1 MSRKG
6 FLAHIQPTVFFTSAG
21 LILAFVLFG
30 TVFTGTARS
39 TFEAVQG
46 YISDTFGWFYVLT
59 ATLFLVF
66 VVWLAVGK
74 YAGVRLGKP
83 GSRPEFSNASW
94 FAMLFSAGMGIGL
107 VYWGVAEPML
117 HYLDPPSAEPRSM
130 GALRESMRF
139 TYFHWGLH
147 PWAIYTVIGLPLA
160 YFHFRHDL
168 PMTPRS
174 IFYPLIGDRIYG
186 PIGHAIDV
194 LTIIA
199 TLFGIAT
206 SLGLGVMQINTGLNV
221 LTGLPEGIIYQ
232 VILVAV
238 ITLLATI
245 SVVTGLKGGI
255 KVLSELNISLAGL
268 LMLFVLLVG
277 PTVIILEAFVSS
289 VGDYLQNLIYTSF
302 WVNVS
307 PTSQWQAD
315 WTIFYWGWWISW
327 APFVGI
333 FIARISKGRTIRE
346 FIAGVLLV
354 PTSVT
359 FLWFAVFGGTGLFME
374 ILGAGGIAEAT
385 QANTTLSLFAVL
397 ERLPLAAIASAVATL
412 VIVLFFVTSSD
423 SGSLVVDMIASGGD
437 AEPPVPQR
445 IFWALSE
452 GLVAAVLLLA
462 GGLNALQTAAISTGF
477 PMAIL
482 MLVMAVSLVR
492 ALRADLRVGGPEVV
506 PGREE
511 LRGLEPS
518 GD

>member
-1 MSRKG
+1 MSRPG
-6 FLAHIQPTVFFTSAG
+6 FLSHIQPTVFFTSAA
-21 LILAFVLFG
+21 LILIFVLFG
-30 TVFTGTARS
+30 TLFTDTARS

-46 YISDTFGWFYVLT
+46 YIAQTFGWFYVLT
-59 ATLFLVF
+59 ATLFLGF
-66 VVWLAVGK
+66 VVWLAVGRFSK
-74 YAGVRLGKP
+74 VRLGKP
-83 GSRPEFSNASW
+83 GSEPEFSNGSW

-117 HYLDPPSAEPRSM
+117 HYLSPPAAEPESAA
-130 GALRESMRF
+130 ALRESMRF

-147 PWAIYTVIGLPLA
+147 PWAIYIVIGLPLA

-186 PIGHAIDV
+186 PIGHAIDI

-206 SLGLGVMQINTGLNV
+206 SLGLGVMQINTGLNLLV
-221 LTGLPEGIIYQ
+221 GLPESILYQ
-232 VILVAV
+232 VILIAI
-238 ITLLATI
+238 ITGLATI

-255 KVLSELNISLAGL
+255 RRLSELNIGLAGL
-268 LMLFVLLVG
+268 LTLFVLLVG
-277 PTVIILEAFVSS
+277 PTVYILEAFVSS
-289 VGDYLQNLIYTSF
+289 VGNYLQNIIYTSF
-302 WVNVS
+302 WVNLAPS
-307 PTSQWQAD
+307 SEWQAN

-346 FIAGVLLV
+346 FILGVLLV
-354 PTSVT
+354 PTVVT

-374 ILGAGGIAEAT
+374 TLGGGGIAAAT
-385 QANTTLSLFAVL
+385 QENTTLSLFAVL
-397 ERLPLAAIASAVATL
+397 ERLPLSVVSSIVATL

-437 AEPPVPQR
+437 SDPPIPQR
-445 IFWALSE
+445 VFWALSE
-452 GLVAAVLLLA
+452 GVVAAVLLLA

-482 MLVMAVSLVR
+482 MLLMTFSLVK
-492 ALRADLRVGGPEVV
+492 ALAADMRVGGPEVV
-506 PGREE
+506 PSHEE